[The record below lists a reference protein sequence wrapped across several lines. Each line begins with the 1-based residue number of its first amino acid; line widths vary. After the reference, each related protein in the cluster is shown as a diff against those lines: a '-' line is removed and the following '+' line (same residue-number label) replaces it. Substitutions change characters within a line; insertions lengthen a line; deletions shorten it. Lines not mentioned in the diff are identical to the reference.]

1 MTVFSNKCV
10 VIFVSVWN
18 REREREKN
26 EREREREKNER
37 EREKNERERERER
50 EKNERNERERAGADK
65 VEINAR
71 IQQNGHRGGLDAE
84 VVERVKLRKEE
95 EEKLAY
101 ERKQAASKKLQELEQ
116 KINKKKE
123 LDENHVEQA
132 PKSELSDFRAM
143 TQIVGGDSGN
153 RFGNRDMDRPRM
165 DRDMDN
171 RGGKTNRKVLYV
183 NVASLKY
190 FLSFSFRRS

>member
-1 MTVFSNKCV
+1 M
-10 VIFVSVWN
+10 
-18 REREREKN
+18 
-26 EREREREKNER
+26 
-37 EREKNERERERER
+37 ER
-50 EKNERNERERAGADK
+50 EKNERNERERAGDK
-65 VEINAR
+65 DRDNRVEINSR

-123 LDENHVEQA
+123 LDENHIEQS

-143 TQIVGGDSGN
+143 TQIPGSESSGGGN
-153 RFGNRDMDRPRM
+153 RFINRDSDRPRM
-165 DRDMDN
+165 DRDKDN
-171 RGGKTNRKVLYV
+171 RGGKLID
-183 NVASLKY
+183 SLINLKN
-190 FLSFSFRRS
+190 FDS